1 MKTVF
6 CYQRSVTVISIICA
20 CLFLF
25 ITCINQ
31 ENEPAASDKKQ
42 DDTAA
47 TVRTVS
53 FQQFAGSQ
61 KCMGCHKSI
70 YDSQVHTAHFNTSH
84 SAHEKYIKGS
94 FKRGNN
100 IYSYNPALA
109 VAMEKRDSGL
119 YQVVYFKGAEKMAL
133 PFDLV
138 IGSGAKG
145 QSFAY
150 WKGTG
155 LFQLP
160 VTYFTAADQWANSPG
175 FPNKVMMDRPITSRC
190 LECHATYAEKTGED
204 AKEREQFD
212 RNRILMGVDCEKCHG
227 PAARHVAY
235 QMQNPNEKRAKFI
248 INPSQLSRQQNLDL
262 CAVCHAGN
270 IKRIQPPFSFV
281 AGDNLSNYFVVDTL
295 SAANAQAQNFDVH
308 GNQYGLLRASKCFRL
323 SGTMT
328 CNSCHSPHKNER
340 GNVALFSQ
348 RCMSCHNK
356 EHQNFCTINP
366 ALVRNM
372 EKNCIDCHMP
382 AQPSRAIAL
391 FLPDKDIP
399 VASLIRSHL
408 ITVYKS
414 ETQKFLDDKKNQ

>member
-6 CYQRSVTVISIICA
+6 YYRRSVIVLSIFSF

-25 ITCINQ
+25 VNCVNQ
-31 ENEPAASDKKQ
+31 ENERANSDRKEKA
-42 DDTAA
+42 DTVVA
-47 TVRTVS
+47 RSIS

-61 KCMGCHKSI
+61 KCAGCHKNI
-70 YDSQVHTAHFNTSH
+70 YDSHLHTAHFNTSH
-84 SAHEKYIKGS
+84 PALEKYIKGS
-94 FKRGNN
+94 FQKGGNL
-100 IYSYNPALA
+100 YSYNPALT

-119 YQVVYFKGAEKMAL
+119 YQVVYFKGVEKMAL

-190 LECHATYAEKTGED
+190 LECHATFAEKTGED
-204 AKEREQFD
+204 ARAREQFD
-212 RNRILMGVDCEKCHG
+212 RSRILMGVDCEKCHG
-227 PAARHVAY
+227 PAARHVDY
-235 QMQNPNEKRAKFI
+235 QMQNPHEKSGKFI
-248 INPSQLSRQQNLDL
+248 VNPSKLSRQQNLDL
-262 CAVCHAGN
+262 CAVCHTGN

-281 AGDNLSNYFVVDTL
+281 AGDTLSNYFIVDSL

-323 SGTMT
+323 SATMT
-328 CNSCHSPHKNER
+328 CNTCHSPHQNER
-340 GNVALFSQ
+340 GKVALFSQ

-366 ALVRNM
+366 ALVKKM

-399 VASLIRSHL
+399 VASRIRSHF
-408 ITVYKS
+408 ITVYKT
-414 ETQKFLDDKKNQ
+414 ETQKFLDSKKNQ